1 MRVSLVNE
9 LQGRILEA
17 NQQRKVYGE
26 GVEILGYTNL
36 ISVMELE
43 VICLELWYFI

>member
-1 MRVSLVNE
+1 MVKG

-26 GVEILGYTNL
+26 GVEILGYTNM
-36 ISVMELE
+36 ISAMELK
-43 VICLELWYFI
+43 VIYLELWYFIWMC